1 MNVPA
6 SIGAMRRVSDVGEF
20 GLIDRIARLAGRTAS
35 PDVVL
40 GIGDDAAVLR
50 LRRGQE
56 VVATNDAFV
65 EGVHFRFDQE
75 TPRTAGR
82 RAAVG
87 CLSDLAAMGA
97 RPLGLLL
104 ALAVPARLPLATALG
119 FVRGI
124 LFEARR
130 QRTPLVGGNV
140 TRASEVSATLTAL
153 GAVPRGSALRRDR
166 GRAGDRVFVT
176 GVLGRS
182 AFERARGRVAHVGAP
197 RIAAGRRL
205 ARVRGVGACI
215 DISDGLVADLGHV
228 CRASRV
234 AARIDPARVPRPAG
248 LAAACRARGLAAER
262 LVLAG
267 GEDYELLFSV
277 RPGGPGAAELARR
290 LSLPVTEIGR
300 LEAGPA
306 RVHGVPAGVLGW
318 RHF

>member
-1 MNVPA
+1 
-6 SIGAMRRVSDVGEF
+6 MRRVSDVGEF
-20 GLIDRIARLAGRTAS
+20 GLIDRIARLAGSTPGR
-35 PDVVL
+35 DVVL
-40 GIGDDAAVLR
+40 GIGDDAAILR
-50 LRRGQE
+50 VRPGEEL
-56 VVATNDAFV
+56 VVTTDAFV

-104 ALAVPARLPLATALG
+104 ALAVPTKLPLAVALG
-119 FVRGI
+119 FARGV
-124 LFEARR
+124 LLEARR
-130 QRTPLVGGNV
+130 HGTPLVGGNV

-153 GAVPRGSALRRDR
+153 GAVPRGRALRRDR
-166 GRAGDRVFVT
+166 GRAGDRLFVT

-182 AFERARGRVAHVGAP
+182 ALERARGRVAHAGAP
-197 RIAAGRRL
+197 RIDAGRRL

-215 DISDGLVADLGHV
+215 DVSDGLVADLGHV

-234 AARIDPARVPRPAG
+234 AARIDPPRVPRPAG
-248 LAAACRARGLAAER
+248 LEAACRSRDLDADR

-277 RPGGPGAAELARR
+277 RLRGPGAAELARR
-290 LSLPVTEIGR
+290 LGLPVTEIGR
-300 LEAGPA
+300 LEAGPP
-306 RVHGVPAGVLGW
+306 RVRGAPAGAGGW